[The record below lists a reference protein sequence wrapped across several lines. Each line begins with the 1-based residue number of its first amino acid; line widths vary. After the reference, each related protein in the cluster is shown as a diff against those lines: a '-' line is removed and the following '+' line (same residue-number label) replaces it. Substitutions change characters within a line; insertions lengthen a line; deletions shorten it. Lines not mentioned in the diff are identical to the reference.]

1 MNEITSL
8 IAKLELLEG
17 IPNEDVG
24 NEGNRLRRVS
34 NPDLALGSSF
44 T

>member
-1 MNEITSL
+1 MNEIASL
-8 IAKLELLEG
+8 LVKQELLEG

-24 NEGNRLRRVS
+24 NEVRRGS
-34 NPDLALGSSF
+34 NPELALGSAF